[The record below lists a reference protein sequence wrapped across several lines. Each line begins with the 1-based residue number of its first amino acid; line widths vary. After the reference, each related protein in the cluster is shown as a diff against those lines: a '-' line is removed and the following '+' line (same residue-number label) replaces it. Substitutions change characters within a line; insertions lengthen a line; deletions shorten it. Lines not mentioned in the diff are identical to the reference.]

1 MIGETGKNTGLL
13 VYNQY
18 LRRKRI
24 ALVAALIV
32 TLAAALYSLG
42 IGSIPISLPDIF
54 AVLTGG
60 GEKMQRTAIMNI
72 RLPRAVTAILVGS
85 ALAAAGAVMQCVLR
99 NPLASA
105 SSLGVS
111 QGAAFGAALGIVVF
125 GGGVVNS
132 ANATTAIT
140 INNPYIVTLCA
151 FVFGMVSTVV
161 VVLISQFK
169 KNVGPAGLILAGTAL
184 SSLFSGAS
192 TILQYF
198 ADDTK
203 LGAIVFWTFGN
214 LGSTN
219 WSELAI
225 LLAALLA
232 AMLYFLFNRWNYNA
246 MESGA
251 DTAKSLGVNTRAVML
266 VSMGICSLLA
276 AVAVSFVGI
285 ISFVG
290 LVAPHIMRKFV
301 GNDYRYLIPG
311 SAVVGALLL
320 VLADLV
326 SRTVMAPVILPIGAL
341 TSFLGAPMFLF
352 LLFKGGKRMVEV
364 KNITFSYGRS
374 AGRTLEDVAFDIQ
387 NGECVAVLGNNGAG
401 KSTLLKCIDRIHPTK
416 DGVVVVDGK
425 SVFAMTNRTMAQ
437 HIAYVPQNAAAVN
450 LTVFDTVLLGRKP
463 YIKWDATAEDR
474 RIVSDII
481 HQMGLD
487 SYVLRNVSE
496 LSGGE
501 AQKVVMARALAQQ
514 PKFLLLDEPTSN
526 LDPKNQHE
534 VLQVVTDI
542 AKRTGSA

>member
-1 MIGETGKNTGLL
+1 
-13 VYNQY
+13 
-18 LRRKRI
+18 
-24 ALVAALIV
+24 
-32 TLAAALYSLG
+32 
-42 IGSIPISLPDIF
+42 
-54 AVLTGG
+54 
-60 GEKMQRTAIMNI
+60 MNI
-72 RLPRAVTAILVGS
+72 RLPRAVTAILVGA

-161 VVLISQFK
+161 VVGISQFK
-169 KNVGPAGLILAGTAL
+169 KNIGPGGLILAGTAL

-214 LGSTN
+214 LGSTS
-219 WSELAI
+219 WRELLI
-225 LLAALLA
+225 LFVVFLAAVI
-232 AMLYFLFNRWNYNA
+232 YFLFNRWNYNA

-251 DTAKSLGVNTRAVML
+251 DTAKSLGVNTRSVML
-266 VSMGICSLLA
+266 ISMGICSLLA

-311 SAVVGALLL
+311 STIAGAGLL

-352 LLFKGGKRMVEV
+352 LLFKGV
-364 KNITFSYGRS
+364 K
-374 AGRTLEDVAFDIQ
+374 
-387 NGECVAVLGNNGAG
+387 
-401 KSTLLKCIDRIHPTK
+401 H
-416 DGVVVVDGK
+416 
-425 SVFAMTNRTMAQ
+425 
-437 HIAYVPQNAAAVN
+437 
-450 LTVFDTVLLGRKP
+450 
-463 YIKWDATAEDR
+463 
-474 RIVSDII
+474 
-481 HQMGLD
+481 
-487 SYVLRNVSE
+487 
-496 LSGGE
+496 GG
-501 AQKVVMARALAQQ
+501 
-514 PKFLLLDEPTSN
+514 
-526 LDPKNQHE
+526 
-534 VLQVVTDI
+534 
-542 AKRTGSA
+542 